1 MVVASLR
8 NLSSGVESAEQR
20 LACAGNGWILSRS
33 TGISDWR
40 LAFTDSRG
48 VSMPTRSASFKP
60 PSLISKTNRESAIGN
75 RGCGSYDEADETV

>member
-1 MVVASLR
+1 LKA
-8 NLSSGVESAEQR
+8 LSNDWLVQET
-20 LACAGNGWILSRS
+20 AGFYHAAPGFP
-33 TGISDWR
+33 ISECR
-40 LAFTDSRG
+40 FPIADSRR